1 MRASGFT
8 LLEMTFAFGLLV
20 IAIMMT
26 SMLVSG
32 LDRHQSALWEDAI
45 AESLAVSILERAIA
59 ESNFELT
66 PPEGR
71 EVPVEKSTSGVEF
84 LPNIKSVLSIR
95 ALPDDR
101 GVVEL
106 QAQVSWRFSEVVP
119 NGDVRTIRRTLR
131 WRISQ

>member
-32 LDRHQSALWEDAI
+32 LDRHQRALWEDAI
-45 AESLAVSILERAIA
+45 AESLAVSTLERAIA
-59 ESNFELT
+59 ESKFELT
-66 PPEGR
+66 PAEGR

-95 ALPDDR
+95 ALPEQR